1 MGLQLRLGSSYA
13 IDIHWLC
20 KPCTQEGE
28 VLAVYAGCNGH
39 RRLDFSWALKIFKI
53 FKLSHQLCLL
63 DMFGN
68 NGTSD
73 WKWASH
79 FSWDFSKT
87 CAKEAQFLWSTSVTL
102 ARLAA
107 NFAKASQT
115 SCRLCNLCTRA
126 MTLQFHTLHRPA
138 HGAELAARKMWRFRS
153 TFRVSPRPSSCQM
166 DPSWIW
172 PETHFAPTPKHEW
185 GTGKYD
191 KHTTMPNCFATSLCL
206 RNLQCLWEWQGPGGI
221 SSNGLEVDA
230 LCTKTWFWRWG
241 KTRKTQS
248 LFCCTSIH

>member
-153 TFRVSPRPSSCQM
+153 TFRVSPRPLLAKWIQVESDLKRTLHPRPNTMGYGQVWQTHNDAKLLCHITLSEKLAVPVRM
-166 DPSWIW
+166 AGSW
-172 PETHFAPTPKHEW
+172 
-185 GTGKYD
+185 
-191 KHTTMPNCFATSLCL
+191 
-206 RNLQCLWEWQGPGGI
+206 RNLVKR
-221 SSNGLEVDA
+221 LEVDA